1 MSQKPTP
8 GPALGAGP
16 SPSGVVATLKASPRR
31 SAVGALLLLASLA
44 GAHLVERRGVDRYAS
59 LDRSADTVVTVSADR
74 VDPAHE
80 GALVHVRGSAQ
91 SGVELV
97 DEAFG
102 VKLPA
107 LRLVRHVEVYAWEES
122 KRDDKRKNDKGEDET
137 VTTYVYTKRFTATPA
152 DSSSFKEAEGH
163 KNPDKPPFTEQE
175 LVAKDARLGAFVLP
189 SEALRKLTQLEPAK
203 VTQEMLSRS
212 PHAAQ
217 LHEHEGAAFYGKDP
231 KDPKVGDLRISY
243 QSVKPQPVS
252 VVARQS
258 GGTFVAYQPNPD
270 ADETVFLLAAGDVE
284 AKAMFAVA
292 KEDTSRLTLGLRALA
307 LLGALV
313 ALSLLLVPF
322 ASRRAFVP
330 GFTRAPR
337 VSAVLFAALV
347 GAGAVSGVAGGTWV
361 AMRPLLGVPLLVL
374 AIALLAAAGVAERRA
389 RKA

>member
-8 GPALGAGP
+8 GLAAAGP
-16 SPSGVVATLKASPRR
+16 SPAGVVATLKASPRR

-59 LDRSADTVVTVSADR
+59 LDQSADTVLTVPADR

-80 GALVHVRGSAQ
+80 GALVHVRGAAQ

-107 LRLVRHVEVYAWEES
+107 LRLARRVEVYAWEES
-122 KRDDKRKNDKGEDET
+122 KRDDKRKNEKGEDET

-152 DSSSFKEAEGH
+152 DSSSFKEQEGH
-163 KNPDKPPFTEQE
+163 KNPEKAAFAEEE

-189 SEALRKLTQLEPAK
+189 SDALRKLTQFEPAK

-212 PHAAQ
+212 PHAAL
-217 LHEHEGAAFYGKDP
+217 LHEYEGAAFYGKDP
-231 KDPKVGDLRISY
+231 KDPRVGDLRISY

-258 GGTFVAYQPNPD
+258 GGTFVAYRPSPD
-270 ADETVFLLAAGDVE
+270 ADEVFLLTAGEVE

-292 KEDTSRLTLGLRALA
+292 KEDTSRLTLGLRALTV
-307 LLGALV
+307 LGAVV
-313 ALSLLLVPF
+313 ALALLLVPF
-322 ASRRAFVP
+322 AGRRAFVP

-347 GAGAVSGVAGGTWV
+347 GAGAVAGVAGGTWV
-361 AMRPLLGVPLLVL
+361 AMRPLLGVPLLVAAL
-374 AIALLAAAGVAERRA
+374 ALFAVAGVAERRA
-389 RKA
+389 RRA